1 MVPTPTDDRATSP
14 VVGVAVLFV
23 VAVVVAGAVG
33 VGVFLGDETVT
44 ASVRVDT
51 DDNGGATVTWSEA
64 GNADYIEVRTE
75 NGLGN
80 ATIEA
85 VNDRV
90 ELPEDVGEPGETTVV
105 VRAVNNDSERV
116 IEEQEVELE

>member
-1 MVPTPTDDRATSP
+1 MVPTPRDDRATSP

-33 VGVFLGDETVT
+33 VGVFFDDETVT
-44 ASVRVDT
+44 AGVRIDT
-51 DDNGGATVTWSEA
+51 DNGGATVTWSEA
-64 GNADYIEVRTE
+64 GNADYVEVRTE

-116 IEEQEVELE
+116 IEEQAVELE

>member
-1 MVPTPTDDRATSP
+1 MVPTPTGERATSP
-14 VVGVAVLFV
+14 LTGVVVLFV

-33 VGVFLGDETVT
+33 VGVFLDDETVT
-44 ASVRVDT
+44 AGVRIDT
-51 DDNGGATVTWSEA
+51 DDGEATVTWSEA
-64 GNADYIEVRTE
+64 GNANYVEVRTE

-116 IEEQEVELE
+116 IEEREVELE